1 MNKKNFDNKSK
12 RMSKKKYKNKKKNY
26 RSKKDKK
33 ILKGGTKILKIKF
46 VDFWSGSDYLKNI
59 IENTLKQFFKI
70 TYSEIPDILIYSNSG
85 IEYQNKKYKK
95 CCKIYYNGES
105 NIYRNNYND
114 CNIYLGYDI
123 YDNTKIKYKHYH
135 WMIFLK
141 EFIHAKIVNNLISK
155 NIFNHSYILPRDK
168 LSSISN
174 KNFCCFL
181 VSNGNNKIR
190 NNFFWEL
197 SKYKKID
204 SGGSLFNNINT
215 KISLDSSK
223 RDEENKKWISQYK
236 FMITFENSSVPNYLT
251 EKIIQ
256 AYSYGAIPIYWGDPN
271 VTNLVNP
278 KCFINYYD
286 YNDFSK
292 LIEAVKRID
301 NDDKLYLN
309 MYNQPFFKNPNYLK
323 ENNLDMIFKDTIP
336 KIEKLL

>member
-26 RSKKDKK
+26 KSKKDKK

-46 VDFWSGSDYLKNI
+46 VDFWSGSNYLKNI

-70 TYSEIPDILIYSNSG
+70 TYSEIPDILIYSNDG
-85 IEYQNKKYKK
+85 IEHQNQKYKK
-95 CCKIYYNGES
+95 CVKIYYNGE
-105 NIYRNNYND
+105 NNSRLYNFND
-114 CNIYLGYDI
+114 CNIYLGYDVFSK
-123 YDNTKIKYKHYH
+123 TKINYKHYH

-141 EFIHAKIVNNLISK
+141 DFINTKLVSTISK
-155 NIFNHSYILPRDK
+155 NIFNYSYILPRNKLYSIDK
-168 LSSISN
+168 
-174 KNFCCFL
+174 KKFCCFL
-181 VSNGNNKIR
+181 VSNGKNKIR

-215 KISLDSSK
+215 KISLDPSK
-223 RDEENKKWISQYK
+223 RDEETKKWISQYK

-323 ENNLDMIFKDTIP
+323 ENNLDMIFKDMIP